1 MSFSIDKRRLP
12 PINSL
17 LAFEAAARLGSF
29 ALAGAEIH
37 LTASAISRQVK
48 ALEEHL
54 SVQLFE
60 RVRQRIVLTE
70 AGRFLA
76 EQVRHT
82 LGRLLAVSDQAAQLR
97 SYSRTLNI
105 GILPAFANY
114 WLIQRLSSFT
124 DAHQD
129 IQINLTGVGVGF
141 DYESGGLDAAIHTNA
156 RLWSD
161 SAAIKIGDEEM
172 IAVASPAWVSK
183 HAPEGP
189 EDLIRH
195 PLLEL
200 SSRPYLWTQW
210 FELNMVQVPPGTRQL
225 KFGHYSM
232 VFEAAMAGLGVALV
246 PKFLSRDQIASGR
259 LVEVPG
265 NSLSIG
271 AGYFLVHPRHRSDYL
286 PLQQFRQ
293 WLTQQIEATA
303 TESGRPASLESSNSP
318 A

>member
-17 LAFEAAARLGSF
+17 IAFEAAARLGSF
-29 ALAGAEIH
+29 ALAGAEVH

-76 EQVRHT
+76 GQVRQT

-97 SYSRTLNI
+97 SYSRTLTI

-114 WLIQRLSSFT
+114 WLIPRLPSFVQ
-124 DAHQD
+124 AHPD
-129 IQINLTGVGVGF
+129 IQINLVGIGVGY

-156 RLWSD
+156 RLWTD
-161 SAAIKIGDEEM
+161 SSAIRLGDEEM
-172 IAVASPAWVSK
+172 IAVAAPQWVES
-183 HAPEGP
+183 HHPTDP
-189 EDLIRH
+189 QDLVQH
-195 PLLEL
+195 TLLEL
-200 SSRPYLWTQW
+200 GVRPYLWAQW
-210 FELNMVQVPPGTRQL
+210 FEYNLVQVPPGTRLL

-246 PKFLSRDQIASGR
+246 PELLCRDLIASGR
-259 LVEVPG
+259 LVEVTG
-265 NSLSIG
+265 QGLAIG
-271 AGYFLVHPRHRSDYL
+271 AGYFLVHPRHREDYL

-293 WLTQQIEATA
+293 WAGLQLEGAAPTVIPATP
-303 TESGRPASLESSNSP
+303 G
-318 A
+318 